1 MAVLEADL
9 RTKVAKL
16 VVGRTAR
23 RVVGLEVELSDGQ
36 IVLRGT
42 TDTFHVKQ
50 LAQEAVRELIP
61 DLRLFNRIVVTG

>member
-1 MAVLEADL
+1 MAVLETDL

-61 DLRLFNRIVVTG
+61 DLRLFNRIVVAG

>member
-1 MAVLEADL
+1 MAVLETDL